1 MSFENV
7 LKSSNLPVQASGN
20 TTKHDKNMEH
30 QSGKIKCS
38 QLSSVSVI
46 AQNKC
51 SVVSAFLWEELK
63 VIDETNS

>member
-1 MSFENV
+1 MCR
-7 LKSSNLPVQASGN
+7 LKCLKIVRSPRSGN
-20 TTKHDKNMEH
+20 TTKHDENMEH